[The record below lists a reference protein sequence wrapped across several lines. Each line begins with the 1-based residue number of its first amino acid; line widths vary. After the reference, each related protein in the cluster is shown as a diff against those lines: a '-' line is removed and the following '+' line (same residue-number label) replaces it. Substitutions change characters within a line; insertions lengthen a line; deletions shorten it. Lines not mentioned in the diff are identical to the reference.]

1 MNWIRKTAIFIGLS
15 IVFLFAL
22 SANEVAVDKIQLE
35 KPSTSFSIDGVH
47 SSVFILPQASSSLTV
62 PNKTLDFSVLKYF
75 ENLLVAIPD
84 IKIGKFLAVFA
95 KGNRF
100 SHLEFFSDFHLS
112 ELSYSASTAKTL
124 K

>member
-95 KGNRF
+95 KQDINRCEMVSLLLF
-100 SHLEFFSDFHLS
+100 PFH
-112 ELSYSASTAKTL
+112 YFW
-124 K
+124 